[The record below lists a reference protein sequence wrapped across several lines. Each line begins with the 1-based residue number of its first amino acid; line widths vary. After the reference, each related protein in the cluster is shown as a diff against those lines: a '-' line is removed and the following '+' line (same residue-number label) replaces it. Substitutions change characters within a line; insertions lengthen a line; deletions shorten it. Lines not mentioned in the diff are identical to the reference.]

1 MKPEHG
7 PIKISERANPSTVC
21 HVCRADSEE
30 KKNPAPLKDLLGL
43 FFFFFLPFVTLL
55 PLIYKREGRA
65 PH

>member
-7 PIKISERANPSTVC
+7 PIKISERANPGTVC

-43 FFFFFLPFVTLL
+43 FFSSFSHL
-55 PLIYKREGRA
+55 
-65 PH
+65 